1 MYKHSFSYC
10 NINDNWKACQAET
23 AQLLE
28 DKCVERLGIV
38 TQSFNLQNL
47 LTLCLLRTRDIAN
60 KRMRNQKPEEYE
72 LIFIDLNIAQSI
84 RFINYQTSKGIK
96 GLLYTSS

>member
-1 MYKHSFSYC
+1 
-10 NINDNWKACQAET
+10 
-23 AQLLE
+23 
-28 DKCVERLGIV
+28 
-38 TQSFNLQNL
+38 
-47 LTLCLLRTRDIAN
+47 
-60 KRMRNQKPEEYE
+60 MRNQKPEEYE